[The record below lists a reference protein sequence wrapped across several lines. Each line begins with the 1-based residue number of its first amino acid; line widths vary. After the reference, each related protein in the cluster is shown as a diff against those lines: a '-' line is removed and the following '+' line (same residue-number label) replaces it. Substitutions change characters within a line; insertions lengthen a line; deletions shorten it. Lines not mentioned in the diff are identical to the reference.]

1 MRTIPFGRPIIK
13 EEEKKAVL
21 EVLSGSVLVHGPRA
35 EEFEEKF
42 TNFTGGGYA
51 VSVSSCTAA
60 LHLSYFYLGL
70 KPKEE
75 VIVPAQT
82 HVATAHA
89 VEFCGAKPVFIDAE
103 ERTGNIDINQIEKN
117 INRRT
122 RAISIVHFLGMPVDM
137 QRINKI
143 AAKHNLF
150 VVEDCALAV
159 GTYFKGR
166 HAGLHG
172 DVGCFSFYPVKHF
185 TTCEGGM
192 LLTKH
197 KKIARKILR
206 QKAFGVD
213 RHVGERKT
221 PGIYDV
227 NMLGFNYRMNELQ
240 AALGIEQLKRV
251 NGFLKIRKENYEL
264 LSNGL
269 KDMDELSLLKS
280 SGGDYQSSYY
290 CLSVILRNSIS
301 KKRFEIVG
309 YLKERGIG
317 TSVYYPK
324 PVPHFTYYKNKY
336 GYKKNSFPVASMISN
351 SSIALSVGPHLN
363 AEDMEYMVKC
373 FKEAMIKVR

>member
-159 GTYFKGR
+159 GIILK
-166 HAGLHG
+166 AGMPAYTEMSG
-172 DVGCFSFYPVKHF
+172 VFHF
-185 TTCEGGM
+185 
-192 LLTKH
+192 
-197 KKIARKILR
+197 
-206 QKAFGVD
+206 
-213 RHVGERKT
+213 
-221 PGIYDV
+221 
-227 NMLGFNYRMNELQ
+227 
-240 AALGIEQLKRV
+240 
-251 NGFLKIRKENYEL
+251 IRLSTLPPAKEAC
-264 LSNGL
+264 
-269 KDMDELSLLKS
+269 
-280 SGGDYQSSYY
+280 
-290 CLSVILRNSIS
+290 CLPSI
-301 KKRFEIVG
+301 
-309 YLKERGIG
+309 
-317 TSVYYPK
+317 
-324 PVPHFTYYKNKY
+324 
-336 GYKKNSFPVASMISN
+336 KNSAKDIKAE
-351 SSIALSVGPHLN
+351 SIRRRQACG
-363 AEDMEYMVKC
+363 
-373 FKEAMIKVR
+373 

>member
-13 EEEKKAVL
+13 EEEKKRFR
-21 EVLSGSVLVHGPRA
+21 SIKRQCPYGPRA
-35 EEFEEKF
+35 ENLRVQILPAADTLFRF
-42 TNFTGGGYA
+42 
-51 VSVSSCTAA
+51 SSCTAA
-60 LHLSYFYLGL
+60 LHLSYFYRGL

-301 KKRFEIVG
+301 KNVLR
-309 YLKERGIG
+309 
-317 TSVYYPK
+317 
-324 PVPHFTYYKNKY
+324 
-336 GYKKNSFPVASMISN
+336 
-351 SSIALSVGPHLN
+351 LSVILKSG
-363 AEDMEYMVKC
+363 V
-373 FKEAMIKVR
+373 